1 MSLHRRPPFSF
12 SKKKKKK
19 KGLFIYWTSCTKF
32 TQLAHKLEN
41 LGGTCTVKLDSNLN
55 LN

>member
-1 MSLHRRPPFSF
+1 MSSHRRPPFSF

-19 KGLFIYWTSCTKF
+19 AYLYWTSCTKF
-32 TQLAHKLEN
+32 TQLAHKLET